1 MYAPVPARGARR
13 RRLATLFT
21 GALSDDCRQD
31 LQRRASPPRHC
42 ASPAR
47 RMQASI
53 SPKACLMCGREAG
66 GRAGGEGCHV
76 SDARDLAEVR
86 LRRAHRA
93 LPPPPQRSKCAPERL
108 HQRAPRP
115 GATSETR
122 PLPSV
127 PSSPSLPPLPALLPP
142 CSERVRGWLGLSGR
156 RRRGGRSG
164 AGATSPAA
172 RISSRFVA
180 TAKEPM
186 SCAPAVTKQTSIPS
200 NVLPRCC
207 HYTGY
212 HTGRCPAPQNT
223 SPAQPALAC
232 RAASARRRRRIRGRL
247 ALRRQRAR
255 APRRVRDRRPARAAA
270 VLGRAGVRLEEGRG
284 AAGRGWGERV

>member
-122 PLPSV
+122 PLPSA
-127 PSSPSLPPLPALLPP
+127 PSSPSLLPLPPP
-142 CSERVRGWLGLSGR
+142 SERVRGCWFKRPASTGRELGGGEGGAASTGR
-156 RRRGGRSG
+156 GQRRGGDLAGG
-164 AGATSPAA
+164 ADLVEVRGDGEGAD
-172 RISSRFVA
+172 
-180 TAKEPM
+180 
-186 SCAPAVTKQTSIPS
+186 
-200 NVLPRCC
+200 VL
-207 HYTGY
+207 
-212 HTGRCPAPQNT
+212 
-223 SPAQPALAC
+223 
-232 RAASARRRRRIRGRL
+232 RRRCH
-247 ALRRQRAR
+247 
-255 APRRVRDRRPARAAA
+255 
-270 VLGRAGVRLEEGRG
+270 
-284 AAGRGWGERV
+284 